1 VGWKVA
7 MLQWGARQLRW
18 DAPPP
23 REKTLRE
30 RWRWTF
36 AWMGLL
42 LGTVAGAACVTV
54 YELEVRDHLDTTVV
68 LVGA

>member
-1 VGWKVA
+1 MGSA
-7 MLQWGARQLRW
+7 HTPL
-18 DAPPP
+18 DAPKP

-42 LGTVAGAACVTV
+42 LGAAAGVACVTV
-54 YELEVRDHLDTTVV
+54 YELEVREHLDTTVV

>member
-1 VGWKVA
+1 
-7 MLQWGARQLRW
+7 MERWGGRVLRL
-18 DAPPP
+18 DAPKP
-23 REKTLRE
+23 RERTLRE

-36 AWMGLL
+36 AWVGLL
-42 LGTVAGAACVTV
+42 LGAAAGGACVAM